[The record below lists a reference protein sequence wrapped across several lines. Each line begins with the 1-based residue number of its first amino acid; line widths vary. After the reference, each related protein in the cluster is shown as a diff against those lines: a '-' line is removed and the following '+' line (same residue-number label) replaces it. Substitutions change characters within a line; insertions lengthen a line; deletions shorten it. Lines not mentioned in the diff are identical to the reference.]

1 MVASGRIGLYIGNGR
16 LAHYLTKDVH
26 MKDNNRKRIYNKN
39 LPGQESR
46 AAEIIRMIRA
56 RAQQEEEDEMDKN
69 LQEWIEEQENI
80 KMNNPPFHR
89 FKKITYAETSLGLY
103 QELKATYSKE
113 NDPDKLKEIFDD
125 HLLLIL
131 ESVPDDVAEH
141 YSKRL
146 NGLDC

>member
-1 MVASGRIGLYIGNGR
+1 
-16 LAHYLTKDVH
+16 

-39 LPGQESR
+39 LPGQESK
-46 AAEIIRMIRA
+46 AESIIRML
-56 RAQQEEEDEMDKN
+56 QNLKQEDEEMDKN
-69 LQEWIEEQENI
+69 FQEWSEEQENT

-89 FKKITYAETSLGLY
+89 FKNITYAETSLGLY

-113 NDPDKLKEIFDD
+113 NDPDKLKEIFDE
-125 HLLLIL
+125 HLVLIL
-131 ESVPDDVAEH
+131 ESVPDDIAEE